1 MLGFFMKNIHSARA
15 ASINENAFTLIE
27 LLVVIA
33 IIAILAAIL
42 FPVFARAREN
52 ARRASCQS
60 NLKQIGLG
68 LLQYAQDY
76 DETYPAWYS
85 GPSNISNSTT
95 SYKWNDAIFP
105 YVKSEQIFTCPSDG
119 LANNQYVYY
128 TKLTA
133 ASNNFLGSYAVNTMY
148 RGETS
153 YPRAPTG
160 DLGVGVKLAA
170 IEDSAGTVWAADG
183 AKTDVS
189 PVVSSAVLFGWNC
202 LPAGANPASSGCGGV
217 VQPATLLTT
226 DATTGFPSMQR
237 MVARHLGTTVALFTD
252 GHVKS
257 QRIDSLLARRAP
269 DGVTLAAFTI
279 QNDG

>member
-1 MLGFFMKNIHSARA
+1 MQITPRLQLSPSKFRG
-15 ASINENAFTLIE
+15 FTLIE

-68 LLQYAQDY
+68 LIQYAQDY
-76 DETYPAWYS
+76 DETLPAWYS

-95 SYKWNDAIFP
+95 SYKWNDAIYP
-105 YVKSEQIFTCPSDG
+105 YVKSEQIFTCPSDAF
-119 LANNQYVYY
+119 ANNQYVYY

-133 ASNNFLGSYAVNTMY
+133 ANNNFLGSYAVNTMY
-148 RGETS
+148 RQELS

-160 DLGVGVKLAA
+160 DLGKGVALAA
-170 IEDSAGTVWAADG
+170 MEDSAGTVWAVDG
-183 AKTDVS
+183 LKTDVS
-189 PVVSSAVLFGWNC
+189 PVTSSAALFGWPC
-202 LPAGANPASSGCGGV
+202 LPAGANPASSGCAGTP
-217 VQPATLLTT
+217 QPATVLTT
-226 DATTGFPSMQR
+226 DATTGFPNLQR
-237 MVARHLGTTVALFTD
+237 MIARHLGTTVSLYTD

-257 QRIDSLLARRAP
+257 QRIDSLIARRAP
-269 DGVTLAAFTI
+269 DGVTLAAFTM